1 MFGKGF
7 GFYNWKRIPE
17 GLNPLPLA
25 RGRDRVG
32 ALFHHSQ
39 LSTKHN
45 TGGPQT
51 PLSATMSPLALQ
63 SRHCEP
69 DDN

>member
-1 MFGKGF
+1 VFGKGF

-32 ALFHHSQ
+32 
-39 LSTKHN
+39 LSFTTAN
-45 TGGPQT
+45 FQRSTT
-51 PLSATMSPLALQ
+51 PVAHKP
-63 SRHCEP
+63 R
-69 DDN
+69 